1 MSEHPD
7 RIAVPCPSCTPAA
20 ETVHEVL
27 SAGGGQLT
35 VRCTECDHVHKAQ
48 RDEESDVE
56 RPVIVSQDG
65 DSFSTTVS
73 VPPSERVRVG
83 EEFIVET
90 EEAIMQVRITD
101 LETDTET
108 RASTADAEEVETF
121 WTRAVDNVSVD
132 VTLHPRQ
139 GDPDETRSLTAHLP
153 GDYEFTIGETVSL
166 GEDEFEVT
174 NIHVRETAIS
184 RYPFEKLGDD
194 GDTVVAKDVKR
205 VYGYEEGTS
214 RAWSAW

>member
-1 MSEHPD
+1 MNDHPD
-7 RIAVPCPSCTPAA
+7 RIAGRCPSCSPDQ

-35 VRCTECDHVHKAQ
+35 VRCTECDHVHKVTP
-48 RDEESDVE
+48 ETETEVE
-56 RPVIVSQDG
+56 RTVIVSQDG
-65 DSFSTTVS
+65 ESFSTTVS
-73 VPPSERVRVG
+73 VPPGERVRVG

-101 LETDTET
+101 LETDAET
-108 RASTADAEEVETF
+108 RVSTADAGEVETF
-121 WTRAVDNVSVD
+121 WTRAVDNVSVNI
-132 VTLHPRQ
+132 TLHPRT
-139 GDPDETRSLTAHLP
+139 GDPDETRSLTAYLP
-153 GDYEFTIGETVSL
+153 GDYEFTIGETVTL

-174 NIHVRETAIS
+174 NIHVREAAID

-194 GDTVVAKDVKR
+194 GDTVLAKDVKR
-205 VYGYEEGTS
+205 LYGYEEGTT